1 MKIASEI
8 VEAVRALQPQLEYNV
23 AWNDMASVIVA
34 EKLLPIRDSLKMMWN
49 NPKEMTATDIMTQY
63 LAACE
68 MLDDECNHEWVDATN
83 EFVSSGEVCVKCHA
97 IRATPEEE

>member
-8 VEAVRALQPQLEYNV
+8 VEVVRALQPQLEYNA

-34 EKLLPIRDSLKMMWN
+34 DKLRPIRNALKMMWD
-49 NPKEMTATDIMTQY
+49 NPDEMTATDIMTQY

-68 MLDDECNHEWVDATN
+68 MLE
-83 EFVSSGEVCVKCHA
+83 GE
-97 IRATPEEE
+97 